1 MRTAGPRQGAQHHGA
16 EVLPVSTTRWGGAW
30 PRGLIVSC
38 QPVPGG
44 PLDRDDI
51 VLAMAQAAVQAG
63 ACAVRIEGVQRVA
76 LVARHLAVPVVGI
89 VKRTSADSPVSIT
102 PMVADVQALAHAGAA
117 VVAFDG
123 TRRPRPASVQALA
136 TAARAA
142 GAAAMADCANLA
154 DGLQAWQ
161 AGCELV
167 GTTLSGYTAE
177 TAVPEDAEP
186 DWALIR
192 DLAGQGIRVVAE
204 GRLRTPA
211 QAALALQCGALCVT
225 VGSAITRIEHITQ
238 WFVQA
243 LREA

>member
-1 MRTAGPRQGAQHHGA
+1 MAIPHWDGDW
-16 EVLPVSTTRWGGAW
+16 S
-30 PRGLIVSC
+30 RGLIVSC
-38 QPVPGG
+38 QPVPAG

-76 LVARHLAVPVVGI
+76 LVARQLAVPVVGI
-89 VKRTSADSPVSIT
+89 IKRVSADSPVFIT
-102 PMVADVQALAHAGAA
+102 PTVADVQALAQAGAA

-123 TRRPRPASVQALA
+123 TQRPRPASVPALA
-136 TAARAA
+136 AAARAA
-142 GAAAMADCANLA
+142 GAAAMADCATLA
-154 DGLQAWQ
+154 DGVLAWQ

-177 TAVPEDAEP
+177 TAAPEDAEP

-192 DLAGQGIRVVAE
+192 ALAGQGIRVVAE
-204 GRLRTPA
+204 GRMRTPA
-211 QAALALQCGALCVT
+211 QAAQALQCGALCVT

>member
-1 MRTAGPRQGAQHHGA
+1 MAPI
-16 EVLPVSTTRWGGAW
+16 RWSGAW
-30 PRGLIVSC
+30 SRGLIVSC

-51 VLAMAQAAVQAG
+51 VLAMAQAAALSG
-63 ACAVRIEGVQRVA
+63 ACAVRIEGVQRVQ
-76 LVARHLAVPVVGI
+76 LVARNLAVPVVGI
-89 VKRTSADSPVSIT
+89 VKRASADTPVFIT
-102 PMVADVQALAHAGAA
+102 PTVADVRALAAAGAA

-123 TRRPRPASVQALA
+123 TRRPRPEPVTALV
-136 TAARAA
+136 AAAHA
-142 GAAAMADCANLA
+142 GGAAAMADCATLA
-154 DGLQAWQ
+154 DGQAAWQ

-177 TAVPEDAEP
+177 TAVAEDAAP

-192 DLAGQGIRVVAE
+192 TLAEQGVRVVAE

-211 QAALALQCGALCVT
+211 DAARALDCGALCVT

-243 LREA
+243 MRAP